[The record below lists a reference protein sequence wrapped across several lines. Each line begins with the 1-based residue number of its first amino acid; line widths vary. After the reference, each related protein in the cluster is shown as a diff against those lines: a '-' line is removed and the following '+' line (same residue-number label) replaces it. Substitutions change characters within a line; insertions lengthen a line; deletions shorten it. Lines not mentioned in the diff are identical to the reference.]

1 MTKFY
6 AILLAIVIILLVLMI
21 SQPASACDNWPSC
34 TFTETHKTEHVKSHK
49 SQKNSKKHR
58 TIRDVPVISDVVGA
72 FQSGMASFYW
82 QPQRVACGG
91 GRFNPEAMTAAHKTL
106 PCGSQVM
113 VTNKRNGQ
121 SVVVTIN
128 DRGPYVAGRIIDLS
142 LAAARAI
149 SMVSSGTAPVTLSRM

>member
-1 MTKFY
+1 
-6 AILLAIVIILLVLMI
+6 
-21 SQPASACDNWPSC
+21 
-34 TFTETHKTEHVKSHK
+34 
-49 SQKNSKKHR
+49 
-58 TIRDVPVISDVVGA
+58 
-72 FQSGMASFYW
+72 
-82 QPQRVACGG
+82 
-91 GRFNPEAMTAAHKTL
+91 MTAAHKTL

-149 SMVSSGTAPVTLSRM
+149 NMTKTGTAPVTLSRM